1 MENLAQLNRNYQVIE
16 TFGTIKPHLPS
27 DGNFGT
33 IKPQLPSDGNFWH
46 NKTAITKFS
55 PVTLRHFYIITK

>member
-33 IKPQLPSDGNFWH
+33 IKPQLPSSALLPYD
-46 NKTAITKFS
+46 TSI
-55 PVTLRHFYIITK
+55 